1 VIALIRYQAAMLLR
15 GHRWIGPLLTY
26 AVLLTFIGAGASQPL
41 AAAVGWSAGMLVP
54 AVAWLTR
61 SALTAEPP
69 AARACVAA
77 AGGPH
82 RAHVA
87 ALLAALAGGVILA
100 LAGEAYELATSLLPR
115 HHAAGG
121 GLTAVDPG
129 AVAGVLAAGLASAA
143 VCLLVGSA
151 IGVLCGPPLVRH
163 HGYGI
168 LATIGA
174 VVLALVTSI
183 SPANAAL
190 RGSGGTLAGAP
201 WLTGLP
207 LLAALAL
214 TAVSWLAS
222 ALLAARRG

>member
-87 ALLAALAGGVILA
+87 ALLAALAGGALLA
-100 LAGEAYELATSLLPR
+100 LVGEAYELATSMLP
-115 HHAAGG
+115 HHHTAAGS
-121 GLTAVDPG
+121 AVAPG
-129 AVAGVLAAGLASAA
+129 AVTSVLAAGLASAA

-174 VVLALVTSI
+174 VVLALVTSV

-190 RGSGGTLAGAP
+190 RGSGGTLDGPP

-214 TAVSWLAS
+214 AAGSWVAS

>member
-1 VIALIRYQAAMLLR
+1 MIALIRYQAAMLLR

-87 ALLAALAGGVILA
+87 ALLAALAGGALLA
-100 LAGEAYELATSLLPR
+100 LVGEAYELATSMLP
-115 HHAAGG
+115 HHHTAAGS
-121 GLTAVDPG
+121 AVDPG
-129 AVAGVLAAGLASAA
+129 AVASVLAAGLASAA

-163 HGYGI
+163 HGYGT

-190 RGSGGTLAGAP
+190 RGSGGTLAGPP